1 MSKACR
7 SQEEEVLSC
16 GACPKQQAQTHLPD
30 FESSSVVKTT
40 ENHSPSACGEDI
52 LSFIEQ
58 VKREWQT
65 TADAL
70 PQIVCLL
77 DNQGRILRAN
87 RALERWGLGNVAEVK
102 GIPFH
107 DLLHPGCNSANCY
120 LDGFWQRILASLD
133 NGEHIGYQTE
143 DPILQRHLDLQVHMQ
158 HAQMGDRESPG
169 NHFVVAVVADI
180 TELKASEKALTAL
193 TVSLKQQIETHT
205 AQLQHSYS
213 QLREEINERRR
224 IETALRASREEYRQ
238 LVELMNDGL
247 AVLDIAGSITYAN
260 ERFAKMLGY
269 AREEI
274 VGRLA
279 LEFIDPSCH
288 ETWDRQM
295 RCRENG
301 QVDTYQ
307 LTLKARNGQR
317 VWVHISPSLLYDLA
331 GKHIGSFAVLTDVSD
346 LVRTEQALK
355 ASEHELRLLSSQV
368 LTMQETERQRIA
380 SELHDGLGQTLSAI
394 KFSLEHTLTQV
405 REQPSEKGLAQFETL
420 IPRIQG
426 AVEEVRR
433 ISMDLRPSILDD
445 IGILATLSWFCREL
459 QEDYAGITVTLEA
472 QIKEE
477 NIIKPLKLII
487 FRIVQEALNNV
498 VKHAHTDSVSIQL
511 SQSKQKTKLEIID
524 HGVGFDP
531 AEVAAKRSRR
541 KGGAGLLSMRE
552 RAEYSGG
559 RFRITS
565 GKGKGTQIL
574 IVWPQTDAEH

>member
-7 SQEEEVLSC
+7 CQAAEALSQ
-16 GACPKQQAQTHLPD
+16 GTRPKQHAQTHLPD
-30 FESSSVVKTT
+30 FDSSSVAKNL
-40 ENHSPSACGEDI
+40 ENYPPSACCEDI
-52 LSFIEQ
+52 LGFIEQ
-58 VKREWQT
+58 VKHEWET

-77 DNQGRILRAN
+77 DSQGRILRAN
-87 RALERWGLGNVAEVK
+87 RALERWGLGSVAEVK
-102 GIPFH
+102 GRSFH
-107 DLLHPGCNSANCY
+107 DLLHPGCSTANCY
-120 LDGFWQRILASLD
+120 LDGFWQRTLVALH
-133 NGEHIGYQTE
+133 NGEYIGCQAE
-143 DPILQRHLDLQVHMQ
+143 DPILKRHLDLQVHMQ
-158 HAQMGDRESPG
+158 HVQVGDRVSPG
-169 NHFVVAVVADI
+169 NHFAVAVVADI
-180 TELKASEKALTAL
+180 TELKAGEKALKAL
-193 TVSLKQQIETHT
+193 TGSLERQIETRT
-205 AQLQHSYS
+205 AQLQLSYS

-224 IETALRASREEYRQ
+224 TETALRASREEYRQ

-260 ERFAKMLGY
+260 ERIAKMLGY

-279 LEFIDPSCH
+279 LEFVDPSCH

-295 RCRENG
+295 RGREHG
-301 QVDTYQ
+301 QMDTYQ

-317 VWVHISPSLLYDLA
+317 VWVHISPSLLYDLS
-331 GKHIGSFAVLTDVSD
+331 GKHIGSFAVLTDISD
-346 LVRTEQALK
+346 RVRTEQALK

-394 KFSLEHTLTQV
+394 KFSLENTLTQV
-405 REQPSEKGLAQFETL
+405 RQQPSEKGLAQFESL

-433 ISMDLRPSILDD
+433 ISMDLRPSLLDD

-459 QEDYAGITVTLEA
+459 QEDYAGITVTLQA
-472 QIKEE
+472 KIREE
-477 NIIKPLKLII
+477 DIIKPLKLII

-498 VKHAHTDSVSIQL
+498 VKHARTDSVSIQL
-511 SQSKQKTKLEIID
+511 SQTKLKTKLEIID

-531 AEVAAKRSRR
+531 AEVATKRSRR

-559 RFRITS
+559 RFRVTS

-574 IVWPQTDAEH
+574 IVWPKTDAEH